1 MRRFDGKLPPNS
13 GDSAVGSPS
22 AAAAGVPR
30 GMAAPT
36 AAAVR
41 AGDVAPLGRD
51 ALLARR
57 PRAAR
62 EREPG
67 GRAKLQTLGSLA
79 RWQDWLHWALLR
91 PCEPGPHGGR
101 RASQVRCAP
110 AHTDV
115 RRGPARGSPL
125 RGGGREVGG
134 GGGVSVAGCVQV
146 IALRTRSVAGGGG
159 QAEGGREEGGDYSSV
174 VERVRRGEGRG
185 NGSATGWQSA
195 RRTLRARDCSL
206 ARLAGRRRAPACS
219 PPTRTHTWARVPA
232 RSLTRAVP
240 HAGRSALW

>member
-1 MRRFDGKLPPNS
+1 
-13 GDSAVGSPS
+13 
-22 AAAAGVPR
+22 
-30 GMAAPT
+30 MAAPT

-67 GRAKLQTLGSLA
+67 VQSCKRSARSLA
-79 RWQDWLHWALLR
+79 
-91 PCEPGPHGGR
+91 GR
-101 RASQVRCAP
+101 TGWTGRSCVHASQVRIGVDARRRCAAHGLIRMCGGVRP
-110 AHTDV
+110 AA
-115 RRGPARGSPL
+115 ARCGA
-125 RGGGREVGG
+125 VGG
-134 GGGVSVAGCVQV
+134 KEGGGVSVAGCVQV

-174 VERVRRGEGRG
+174 VEGVRRGEGRA

-195 RRTLRARDCSL
+195 RWTLRARDCSL
-206 ARLAGRRRAPACS
+206 ARLAGRRRAPARS
-219 PPTRTHTWARVPA
+219 PPTRTHTWARAPA
-232 RSLTRAVP
+232 RSLT
-240 HAGRSALW
+240 